1 MTVLKDCQ
9 RVRSRR
15 SNPHP
20 RAYGSFA
27 RLLGKYVRDEG
38 LIPLAEA
45 VQRLTALPSENLK
58 LAWRG
63 RLLPGYY
70 ADVVIFDPETILDH
84 ATFDK
89 PHQYA
94 TGVRDVVVNGVAVL
108 RDGDHTGATPG
119 RVIDGPGRRR

>member
-1 MTVLKDCQ
+1 
-9 RVRSRR
+9 VRSRR

-70 ADVVIFDPETILDH
+70 ADVVIFNPETIQDH